1 MPEHAIPAQLNRGG
15 TTYAAPAY
23 SPSGRPLPR
32 LEIEI
37 HPAGD
42 RQLAVITGELDI
54 DADQLLHSTLRAALD
69 RSRHGLDLDLRRVD
83 FCDCS
88 GLNILLRIRQRAL
101 REGKTLCV
109 RAASGAVRRLLTV
122 THTLPLLA
130 PPDDHRPTAP
140 TRAPDAVQQHRDT
153 QGGLGRGR

>member
-15 TTYAAPAY
+15 TTYAAPAF

-32 LEIEI
+32 LEIEVR
-37 HPAGD
+37 PAGD
-42 RQLAVITGELDI
+42 RQLVVITGQVDI
-54 DADQLLHSTLRAALD
+54 DADHLLHSTLRAALD
-69 RSRHGLDLDLRRVD
+69 RSRRGIDLDLSKVD

-101 REGKTLCV
+101 RDGKTLCV
-109 RAASGAVRRLLTV
+109 HAASNAVHRLLTV

-130 PPDDHRPTAP
+130 PAGRDAP
-140 TRAPDAVQQHRDT
+140 RAAPN
-153 QGGLGRGR
+153 G